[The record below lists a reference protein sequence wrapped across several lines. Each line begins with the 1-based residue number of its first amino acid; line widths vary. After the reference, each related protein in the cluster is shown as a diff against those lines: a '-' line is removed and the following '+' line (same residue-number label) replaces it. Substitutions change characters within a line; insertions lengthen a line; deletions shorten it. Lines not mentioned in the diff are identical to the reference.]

1 MDTPT
6 PERHDPFS
14 ETITLLGLL
23 VPFLLTLMYG
33 SRTDFLEAL
42 LFSLLPTLFLQTL
55 PLLLWLR
62 NVRRWPLR
70 FRLPAPLLAV
80 LANGAMLLCTDF
92 SAEAIN
98 GLIFIAAPLFLLLPT
113 LFLILGS
120 HCAHHACA
128 KTNRL

>member
-1 MDTPT
+1 MGTPT
-6 PERHDPFS
+6 PERHAPFP
-14 ETITLLGLL
+14 ETVTLLGLL

-42 LFSLLPTLFLQTL
+42 LF
-55 PLLLWLR
+55 
-62 NVRRWPLR
+62 
-70 FRLPAPLLAV
+70 A
-80 LANGAMLLCTDF
+80 
-92 SAEAIN
+92 
-98 GLIFIAAPLFLLLPT
+98 LLPT